1 MNLSTPLLVKTKHGE
16 LTAGPGDV
24 LLMVKGVAKG
34 VATKELYIESNSLGQ
49 YEDALRASLKER
61 ALARRRDDGRS
72 SVLAPEEETT
82 LNEGVEA
89 EITDRRLASEAE
101 AARKQKMIDAFAID
115 PENPQAWM
123 AVTSD
128 EGPPTANPSVTA
140 TLIPNEIPIEVL
152 DTEPPP
158 PEVVTAT
165 GATSG
170 APGAFTPSGAAPPA
184 DLAAL
189 SGCTASPTTAW
200 LVGEHVVLGDA
211 SQAYWDGTT
220 WLVGSAPGAAGLS
233 SGGQYA
239 SKVPKATQ
247 LPAK

>member
-1 MNLSTPLLVKTKHGE
+1 VNLSTPLLVKTKHGE

-24 LLMVKGVAKG
+24 LLIVKGVARG
-34 VATKELYIESNSLGQ
+34 VATKELYVESNSLDQ
-49 YEDALRASLKER
+49 YESALRQALKER
-61 ALARRRDDGRS
+61 ALARRRDDGSS
-72 SVLAPEEETT
+72 SVLTPEEGTAIDES
-82 LNEGVEA
+82 VEK
-89 EITDRRLASEAE
+89 EITDRRESDE
-101 AARKQKMIDAFAID
+101 AARVRKQKMIDAFAID

-158 PEVVTAT
+158 TGSGADAT
-165 GATSG
+165 GATAG
-170 APGAFTPSGAAPPA
+170 APGAFTPSGATPPA
-184 DLAAL
+184 NLAAL
-189 SGCTASPTTAW
+189 SVCTASPTTAW

-220 WLVGSAPGAAGLS
+220 WLAGAAPGAAGLS

-239 SKVPKATQ
+239 SRVPKAIPT
-247 LPAK
+247 K